1 MINRRETVTVQ
12 IGEMCIGSEHPVVVQ
27 SMTNTDTE
35 DIEATVL
42 QIGQLFGAG
51 SELVRVTVNTEE
63 AAQAIPEIV
72 LRLEDQGLQVPLIG
86 DFHYNGHLLLT
97 RFPECATKLDKY
109 RINPGNVGMGR
120 HRDKNFEQMIKVALE
135 YDKPIRIGV
144 NWGSLDQKLLGQL
157 MDDNALLPEPKGARQ
172 ILMDAMVKSALESA
186 ELAEEY
192 GLPHDHIILS
202 AKVSAAPDLIEVYRR
217 LSALCDYPLHLGLT
231 EAGLGS
237 RGIVVSTAAL
247 SVLLQEGI
255 GDTIR
260 ISLTPSPGGDR
271 TEEVI
276 VAQQILQSLHIR
288 SFSPQVSACPGCGRT
303 TSTYFQELAEDIEQ
317 HIKIKMGQWKKIY
330 PGVESLQVAVMGC
343 IVNGPGESK
352 HADIG
357 ISLPGTGEDP
367 KAPVYVDGQHSTTLK
382 GPKIAEGFIKM
393 LEQYVFEKYGDGSV

>member
-217 LSALCDYPLHLGLT
+217 Y
-231 EAGLGS
+231 
-237 RGIVVSTAAL
+237 R
-247 SVLLQEGI
+247 Q
-255 GDTIR
+255 R
-260 ISLTPSPGGDR
+260 W
-271 TEEVI
+271 
-276 VAQQILQSLHIR
+276 
-288 SFSPQVSACPGCGRT
+288 GRR
-303 TSTYFQELAEDIEQ
+303 
-317 HIKIKMGQWKKIY
+317 
-330 PGVESLQVAVMGC
+330 
-343 IVNGPGESK
+343 
-352 HADIG
+352 
-357 ISLPGTGEDP
+357 
-367 KAPVYVDGQHSTTLK
+367 
-382 GPKIAEGFIKM
+382 
-393 LEQYVFEKYGDGSV
+393 